1 MVIEKNEPWI
11 LWPDNVSYGINKGN
25 IGQTF
30 EGENSF
36 SLAMYFKLLSNDNV
50 KRTIFAKVPNYCGID
65 IEPNNKPLLILRINR
80 DGEEVSEYLS
90 SQISINEDFN
100 YVIFRYNKDEKLI
113 EVLLNELTIISYN
126 LKENETL
133 TKESN
138 PHIIFGAG
146 NFPIN
151 NFNMNLC
158 SYDLDFLLVS
168 KSYLTFD
175 EIINIKENNVIK
187 DEIIALYD
195 FKKHTEFKVFDLS
208 NNCNFLH
215 KII

>member
-1 MVIEKNEPWI
+1 MVIERNKPWI

-30 EGENSF
+30 EGENNF
-36 SLAMYFKLLSNDNV
+36 SLVMKLKLLSKDTV

-80 DGEEVSEYLS
+80 EGEEISEYLT

-100 YVIFRYNKDEKLI
+100 YIIFRYNRDEKLI
-113 EVLLNELTIISYN
+113 EVLLNELVIISYT

-158 SYDLDFLLVS
+158 SYDLDFLMIS
-168 KSYLTFD
+168 KSYLTFE
-175 EIINIKENNVIK
+175 EIIDIKENKTIK
-187 DEIIALYD
+187 SEIIGLYD
-195 FKKHTEFKVFDLS
+195 FEKLTDFKVFDLT

>member
-1 MVIEKNEPWI
+1 MVIERNEPWI

-36 SLAMYFKLLSNDNV
+36 SLVMKLKLLSNDTV

-80 DGEEVSEYLS
+80 EGEEISEYLT
-90 SQISINEDFN
+90 SQTPINEDFN
-100 YVIFRYNKDEKLI
+100 YLIFRYNRDEKLI
-113 EVLLNELTIISYN
+113 EVLLNELVIISYI

-158 SYDLDFLLVS
+158 SYDLDFLMIS
-168 KSYLTFD
+168 KSYLTFE
-175 EIINIKENNVIK
+175 EIIDIKENKTIK
-187 DEIIALYD
+187 NEIIGLYD
-195 FKKHTEFKVFDLS
+195 FEKHTDFKVFDLT